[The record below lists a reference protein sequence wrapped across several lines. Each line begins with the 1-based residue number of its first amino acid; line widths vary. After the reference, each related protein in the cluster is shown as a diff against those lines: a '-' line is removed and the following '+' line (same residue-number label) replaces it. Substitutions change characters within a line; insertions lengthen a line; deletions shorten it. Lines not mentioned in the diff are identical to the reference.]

1 MKKSSNTLN
10 TLFLLASG
18 GLIVF
23 VISRLSRKK
32 DKTFQGT
39 LQEAIDSTS
48 TTGIS
53 FTPTPLK
60 GEPTYQ
66 EYFDWLRSKE
76 NVRYSAY
83 PDGKDSKGN
92 QKFSIGM
99 GHQILPGEEYLLQ
112 TTISEQKVQELF
124 KNDIEKIV
132 KDVNSL
138 VKVPLTRNQKLALV
152 SIRYNVGPGGFR
164 SGKLLSTLNLGNY
177 AGVAALIPNFIVTS
191 NGGIFNPGLQNRRN
205 SERDLFVTPDEKT
218 LVGPIPQSAP
228 KSTKAPPFTFNPGQF
243 PFIFPKF

>member
-10 TLFLLASG
+10 TLLLLASG
-18 GLIVF
+18 GLILYVL
-23 VISRLSRKK
+23 SRLFQKK

-66 EYFDWLRSKE
+66 EYFDWLRLKE

-83 PDGKDSKGN
+83 PDGKDAKGN

-99 GHQILPGEEYLLQ
+99 GHQILPSEEYLLN
-112 TTISEQKVQELF
+112 TTISEKKAQELF

-164 SGKLLSTLNLGNY
+164 SGKLISTLNFGNY
-177 AGVAALIPNFIVTS
+177 AGVAAIIPNFITTS
-191 NGGIFNPGLQNRRN
+191 NGGIFNQGLKNRRM
-205 SERDLFVTPDEKT
+205 SEAQLFIKPD
-218 LVGPIPQSAP
+218 
-228 KSTKAPPFTFNPGQF
+228 
-243 PFIFPKF
+243 